1 VARREEELAKTGYAI
16 WATDRQRSR
25 VESISVE
32 PSPDGNR
39 DDMRE
44 YARILWRRRGEI
56 VLVTAALFVVVL
68 LFTYLQPSAYAS
80 SASVLVGG
88 MPVPGS
94 SAGVLQTPNMDTE
107 RALVLQSRE
116 IADRARASTGAP
128 LTVEELLENVEAEVV
143 PNTEILTI
151 TYSDPNPERAA
162 RMAQSFADAYLAFR
176 VSEATSEISAAA
188 TPIESQI
195 AQFDSRIQQVQ
206 RSIERTSSPAEQR
219 RLRNQLNG
227 LTGQLGVLERRL
239 LSIESNLEVALHSSS
254 IVSPAQVQTTPS
266 SLARARSLLIAPF
279 VGLVFGVG
287 IALLRERLDERVK
300 SSEELERALGVPV
313 LGVIPRVS
321 GWSDARNAHL
331 EVREDPSSRI
341 SESYR
346 MLAANVLALASRE
359 HLSTFVVT
367 SAVRGEGKTTTS
379 SNLSAALAELGK
391 RVVAVSADVRHPRLH
406 DFFGLTNDV
415 GLSDLRGDS
424 RTAMTVERDPGIP
437 NLLVVSSGP
446 GGDGAPLDSDTMK
459 RALTSLKKGAEFL
472 VIDSP
477 PVLEAVDASVLAR
490 VVDGV
495 VLVVDGRSTL
505 PMLVRSVTQ
514 LRQTGGSVIGVVYN
528 NTEQRTAGHRASL

>member
-1 VARREEELAKTGYAI
+1 M
-16 WATDRQRSR
+16 
-25 VESISVE
+25 E
-32 PSPDGNR
+32 PSTEWNH

-44 YARILWRRRGEI
+44 YARILWRRRGEV

-68 LFTYLQPSAYAS
+68 LFTYLQTSMYAS

-88 MPVPGS
+88 TRVPGS
-94 SAGVLQTPNMDTE
+94 SSVLQTPNMDTE

-116 IADRARASTGAP
+116 IADRVRASTGAS
-128 LTVEELLENVEAEVV
+128 LTGQELLENVDAEVV

-151 TYSDPNPERAA
+151 TYSDPSPERAA
-162 RMAQSFADAYLAFR
+162 RMAQAFARAYVAFR

-188 TPIESQI
+188 APIESQI
-195 AQFDSRIQQVQ
+195 AQFQSSIQQVQ
-206 RSIERTSSPAEQR
+206 RSIARTSSPAEQR

-227 LTGQLGVLERRL
+227 LTGQLGVLQRRL
-239 LSIESNLEVALHSSS
+239 LSIESSALHSDS
-254 IVSPAQVQTTPS
+254 IVSPAQVPTKPS
-266 SLARARSLLIAPF
+266 SLARAKSLLIAPF
-279 VGLVFGVG
+279 VGLVLGVG
-287 IALLRERLDERVK
+287 VALLRDRLDERVK
-300 SSEELERALGVPV
+300 SSEELERKLGVPV

-321 GWSDARNAHL
+321 AWSDARDARL
-331 EVREDPSSRI
+331 EVRDDPSSRT

-346 MLAANVLALASRE
+346 MLAANLLALASRE
-359 HLSTFVVT
+359 RFSTLVVT
-367 SAVRGEGKTTTS
+367 SAVGGEGKTTTS

-415 GLSDLRGDS
+415 GLTDLRGDS
-424 RTAMTVERDPGIP
+424 RTATPVERDTGIR
-437 NLLVVSSGP
+437 NLQVVSSSP
-446 GGDGAPLDSDTMK
+446 GEDGVPLDSDTMR
-459 RALTSLKKGAEFL
+459 RALSSLKRSADLL

-505 PMLVRSVTQ
+505 PMLGRSVTQ
-514 LRQTGGSVIGVVYN
+514 LRQTGGRVIGVVYN
-528 NTEQRTAGHRASL
+528 NTKQRTSGHRASV